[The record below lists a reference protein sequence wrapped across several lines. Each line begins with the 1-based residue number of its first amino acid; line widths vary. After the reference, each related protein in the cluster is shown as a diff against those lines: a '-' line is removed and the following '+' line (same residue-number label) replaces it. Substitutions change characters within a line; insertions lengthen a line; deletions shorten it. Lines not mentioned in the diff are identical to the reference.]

1 MKPTM
6 PATAQAALE
15 WGWDQYAA
23 HASALTQQTLT
34 AASCTA
40 WLADWTQLASLLDEV
55 AARLVI
61 ASTVDTTD

>member
-34 AASCTA
+34 AG
-40 WLADWTQLASLLDEV
+40 QLHCMACGLD
-55 AARLVI
+55 AAGQPAR
-61 ASTVDTTD
+61 